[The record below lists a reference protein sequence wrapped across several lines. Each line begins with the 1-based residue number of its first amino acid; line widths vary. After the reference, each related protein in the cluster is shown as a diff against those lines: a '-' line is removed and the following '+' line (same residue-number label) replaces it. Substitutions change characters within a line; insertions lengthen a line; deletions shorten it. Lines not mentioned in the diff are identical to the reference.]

1 MLSSATYQ
9 LLHILGI
16 MLVFMALGAL
26 TLHAMNGGT
35 RDSNRARALVAITHG
50 FGLLLML
57 VAGFGMLARLGS
69 MGAGLPGLVW
79 VKVVIW
85 LLLAASIVVP
95 YRKPEWSKA
104 MWFALPIL
112 GLIAAYSVLYRPV

>member
-26 TLHAMNGGT
+26 SLHAMNGGT
-35 RDSNRARALVAITHG
+35 RDSNRARALV
-50 FGLLLML
+50 
-57 VAGFGMLARLGS
+57 RLGS
-69 MGAGLPGLVW
+69 MGAGLPGWVW

-85 LLLAASIVVP
+85 LLLAVSIVVP

>member
-9 LLHILGI
+9 LLHILGT

-26 TLHAMNGGT
+26 SLHAMNGGT

-69 MGAGLPGLVW
+69 MGAGLPGWVW

-85 LLLAASIVVP
+85 LLLAVSIVVP